1 MPAIIIFYVLLS
13 TLYIYSNWQFPG
25 TTYYHYPT
33 NLFTSSY
40 LILHRASPS
49 SETRERR
56 VSVVRH
62 MTCPIRLDV
71 PRALLDVKRRRGEIV
86 PVRRTRRGARVRR
99 AVTAPLATRS
109 AGDRR
114 IIVTNGNATRRKG
127 GEGIRLA
134 EKNLLR
140 VRREV

>member
-1 MPAIIIFYVLLS
+1 MYRILIYKFQVVIAWHHLSLPYPFIHVLIPYPLS
-13 TLYIYSNWQFPG
+13 RFP
-25 TTYYHYPT
+25 
-33 NLFTSSY
+33 
-40 LILHRASPS
+40 SPP

-62 MTCPIRLDV
+62 MTCQIRLDA
-71 PRALLDVKRRRGEIV
+71 PLALLDVKRRRGEIV

-99 AVTAPLATRS
+99 TVTAPLATSS